1 MNAVDILV
9 VACLS
14 LFAVRGYNN
23 GLLHEL
29 LSMGALFAAFAAAFR
44 WTTAVA
50 PRLADSIPG
59 PAFIDTGLSFLF
71 VFGVVLWTGR
81 YVATVIRRMWIQA
94 RRWPANRLAGMSFG
108 VVKGAVMVGAGVLML
123 RTVAPPAEPDA
134 SVPGGQNGPVTKISA
149 QVDQSYLGPRI
160 ADLTGG
166 VFSVLMTTAD
176 GQVRSLASGGQS
188 AGGL

>member
-1 MNAVDILV
+1 MNVMDILV
-9 VACLS
+9 VFSLS

-29 LSMGALFAAFAAAFR
+29 LSMAALFAAFAAAFR

-59 PAFIDTGLSFLF
+59 PAFVDTGISFLF
-71 VFGVVLWTGR
+71 VFGLVLWIGR
-81 YVATVIRRMWIQA
+81 YIATVIRRMWIQA

-108 VVKGAVMVGAGVLML
+108 VFKGAVMVGALILML
-123 RTVAPPAEPDA
+123 RTVAGDA
-134 SVPGGQNGPVTKISA
+134 QAAGEVPTDVPGPVGTINREVSG
-149 QVDQSYLGPRI
+149 SYLASRI

-166 VFSVLMTTAD
+166 IFSALMTTAE
-176 GQVRSLASGGQS
+176 GQVRSLASGGDA
-188 AGGL
+188 AGGQ

>member
-29 LSMGALFAAFAAAFR
+29 LSMAALFAAFAAAFR

-81 YVATVIRRMWIQA
+81 YIATVIRRMWIQA

-123 RTVAPPAEPDA
+123 RTVAPPADPGAD
-134 SVPGGQNGPVTKISA
+134 VPGGENGPVTKISA
-149 QVDQSYLGPRI
+149 QVDRSYLGPRI

-176 GQVRSLASGGQS
+176 GQVRALASGGQS